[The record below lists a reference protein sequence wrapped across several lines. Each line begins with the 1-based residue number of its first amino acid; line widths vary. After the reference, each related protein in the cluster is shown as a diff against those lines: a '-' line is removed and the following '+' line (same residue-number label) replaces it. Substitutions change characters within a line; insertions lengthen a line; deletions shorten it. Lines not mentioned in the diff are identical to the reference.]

1 MKNARH
7 EQILKLIRLYDI
19 ETQEELAQHLNKSGF
34 AVTQATVSR
43 DIRQLQLHKI
53 QMPGGKFRYTAEFQ
67 EGIYNAERYERV
79 LRAAFVSMDVSFNIL
94 VLHTVSGMAMAAAA
108 ALDSFDW
115 PELLGSIA
123 GDDTII
129 AVIRSPEDVSAVLE
143 KIGQIV
149 KVGGRQKG

>member
-7 EQILKLIRLYDI
+7 EQILKLIRLSDI
-19 ETQEELAQHLNKSGF
+19 ETQEELAAKLNESGF

-43 DIRQLQLHKI
+43 DIRQLRLHKTK
-53 QMPGGKFRYTAEFQ
+53 MPGGKLRYTADLPDSLPD
-67 EGIYNAERYERV
+67 AERFGRILKDAY
-79 LRAAFVSMDVSFNIL
+79 VSSEVSFNIL
-94 VLHTVSGMAMAAAA
+94 VIHTVSGLAMAAAA

-129 AVIRSPEDVSAVLE
+129 AVIRTPEDAGSVTA
-143 KIGQIV
+143 KIEEIV
-149 KVGGRQKG
+149 RRQ